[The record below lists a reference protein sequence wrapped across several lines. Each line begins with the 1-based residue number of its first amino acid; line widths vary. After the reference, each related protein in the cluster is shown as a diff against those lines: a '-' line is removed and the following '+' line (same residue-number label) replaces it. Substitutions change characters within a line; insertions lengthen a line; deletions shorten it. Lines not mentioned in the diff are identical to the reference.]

1 MKFPVFCIKQVI
13 GLGNLKTKKRKE
25 KKEAEL
31 MTKEAASSHW
41 RPDPIK
47 NQAKSSACIGQQLEK
62 SDSWFTAAGE
72 SEFLL
77 GINGNP
83 AQIQLSR
90 RLIWPRM
97 HRMPYY
103 LPISLR
109 ICLNLD
115 DALSFRTMVLEIF
128 PAFDDP
134 RHTTFRIFLVK
145 MSLLRMPYV
154 WILSKCQA
162 QLL

>member
-31 MTKEAASSHW
+31 MTKEAASSHR

-90 RLIWPRM
+90 RLI
-97 HRMPYY
+97 
-103 LPISLR
+103 
-109 ICLNLD
+109 
-115 DALSFRTMVLEIF
+115 
-128 PAFDDP
+128 
-134 RHTTFRIFLVK
+134 
-145 MSLLRMPYV
+145 
-154 WILSKCQA
+154 
-162 QLL
+162 